1 PYQLGLQQRCIQCS
15 FSRCTFDGCSK
26 PHNEHQQQK
35 YLCNRHGHDG
45 DAALILPHRDF
56 HQPQKD
62 CAASRLRLIDC
73 PNSCRCVLAFET
85 LPLKFSTAGAASE
98 TWRSSCCV
106 LADVSANVCAS
117 RAADSRKGVT
127 ASSILLLNASD
138 GT

>member
-1 PYQLGLQQRCIQCS
+1 
-15 FSRCTFDGCSK
+15 
-26 PHNEHQQQK
+26 QQK

-138 GT
+138 GTSIRRTRSTHSSRALVVSVTPFSSDVAHFC